1 LSVRH
6 ALRLGLIVL
15 LAGLT
20 ACVQTRGLVQPTP
33 PQLMEQLRPGQQVY
47 LRLIDGREFSGQ
59 IQRMETQ
66 RMSLRLD
73 GGALQAVEYAEVEYI
88 DTRVLTLGGS
98 LMGLLKG
105 VTVVVATAVG
115 VAAVIVL
122 VATVRVLR

>member
-1 LSVRH
+1 M
-6 ALRLGLIVL
+6 LIVL

-73 GGALQAVEYAEVEYI
+73 DGALQPVEYAEVEYI
-88 DTRVLTLGGS
+88 DARVLTLGGS
-98 LMGLLKG
+98 LTGLLKG
-105 VTVVVATAVG
+105 ATVVVATAVG
-115 VAAVIVL
+115 VAFAVIAVAL
-122 VATVRVLR
+122 VGVFR

>member
-122 VATVRVLR
+122 VVTVRVLR

>member
-1 LSVRH
+1 LSARH
-6 ALRLGLIVL
+6 ALRLVLIVL

-73 GGALQAVEYAEVEYI
+73 DGALQPVEYAEVEYI
-88 DTRVLTLGGS
+88 DARVLTLGGS
-98 LMGLLKG
+98 LTGLLKG
-105 VTVVVATAVG
+105 ATVVVATAVG
-115 VAAVIVL
+115 VAFAVIAVAL
-122 VATVRVLR
+122 VGVFR